1 MKSKTRLIDL
11 SFGSST
17 LIFLSFEVRP
27 IEKLESDSYRSGCNA
42 GLRKV
47 VGHNL

>member
-27 IEKLESDSYRSGCNA
+27 IEKLESDYRSGCNA

-47 VGHNL
+47 VGHDL